1 MGGAD
6 ERRSARTSDPIFAS
20 PVRRHHAHY
29 EIDPVLPPSQQMVEF
44 TAAVASDVEWFVNNE
59 RILPQHDGRFF
70 WQLAPGKWNI
80 RAVTRIGTAEETV
93 TVE

>member
-1 MGGAD
+1 MSAG
-6 ERRSARTSDPIFAS
+6 RRARPIRFSHHQSAAITRITRSILS
-20 PVRRHHAHY
+20 CRRHSRWSN
-29 EIDPVLPPSQQMVEF
+29 LQLRW
-44 TAAVASDVEWFVNNE
+44 ASDVEWFVNNE

-80 RAVTRIGTAEETV
+80 RAVTHIGTDEETV